1 MSSHLYKYNMNAKLM
16 QFIIRNKKRNAH
28 LYQPGLTEGYDYVVC
43 PISGERLSM
52 IKENYITKI
61 LGMAI
66 NEYPNV
72 QRTCLRRKDN
82 IKHGLQKIDAETG
95 LTRYEIGQIKARKIL
110 NQVDNTGISGYKKKG
125 QKTRATHL
133 SRVDEFG
140 RNGYSQLATKAI
152 VKGNQTKAK
161 KGIISLESGR
171 SEFRRYKLVVLHLTE
186 KYRKELTSGY
196 VTGLA
201 GASDAWHIDHQFSIL
216 KGYQFKVSPFI
227 IGGKHNL
234 KMLPW
239 YENISKNSKCSID
252 LDSLLMTAGYTQ
264 EKSESEYHKIM
275 HIISDDIKNNL
286 PPNAGYLLERYYES
300 ILRS

>member
-110 NQVDNTGISGYKKKG
+110 SMYFVFMCTLY
-125 QKTRATHL
+125 L
-133 SRVDEFG
+133 P
-140 RNGYSQLATKAI
+140 L
-152 VKGNQTKAK
+152 
-161 KGIISLESGR
+161 
-171 SEFRRYKLVVLHLTE
+171 
-186 KYRKELTSGY
+186 
-196 VTGLA
+196 
-201 GASDAWHIDHQFSIL
+201 DAWFCRMVLGRQYAL
-216 KGYQFKVSPFI
+216 
-227 IGGKHNL
+227 
-234 KMLPW
+234 
-239 YENISKNSKCSID
+239 
-252 LDSLLMTAGYTQ
+252 
-264 EKSESEYHKIM
+264 
-275 HIISDDIKNNL
+275 
-286 PPNAGYLLERYYES
+286 
-300 ILRS
+300 